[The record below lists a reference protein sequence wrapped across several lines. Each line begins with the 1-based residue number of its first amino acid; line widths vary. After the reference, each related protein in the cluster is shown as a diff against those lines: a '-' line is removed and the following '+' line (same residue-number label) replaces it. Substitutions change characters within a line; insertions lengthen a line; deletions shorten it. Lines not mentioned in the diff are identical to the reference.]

1 MGVDR
6 AGLDGSPTHR
16 RDGNRRGG
24 NRFVNP
30 GEIVEKRNPVPIKG
44 SATASFCR
52 GHAVRSILRA
62 TDPLRGI

>member
-44 SATASFCR
+44 
-52 GHAVRSILRA
+52 L
-62 TDPLRGI
+62 LN